1 MAESSEYSSEEEI
14 AEHISK
20 RRKNENKCDEKN
32 SERATAEISVN
43 KKRKG
48 RSRKERE
55 RTKFLRNTGKEY
67 IDDEK
72 GKTVQARTIK
82 PLADCKMKCKER
94 FSNKIRQSVYEKY
107 WKLGQHDKRSNFLS
121 SLICILEKKNYPTKN
136 RF

>member
-1 MAESSEYSSEEEI
+1 MAESSEYFCEEEI

-43 KKRKG
+43 KRRKG

-55 RTKFLRNTGKEY
+55 RAKFLSNTGKEY